1 MEDKVKWLEKKLEE
15 KTLEFKKIE
24 DQQKELENKLK
35 ELHKNSNDSK

>member
-1 MEDKVKWLEKKLEE
+1 MEDKEKWLEKKLEE

-35 ELHKNSNDSK
+35 ELQKKSNDSK